1 MRSQTAPQRSS
12 HPRESPRGGSRT
24 GRHCPPPPT
33 PPGPS
38 FEHPMM
44 HGPLLTFVGP
54 RFHTTKVRRTL
65 YQSRPRAIPPSGLLA
80 NLLRGR
86 FSRLILTGA
95 FLADAAAAVDNKLN
109 VSGGVLSRFA
119 VGPDRLTRFV
129 LVVLTQSNPGRTG
142 RQLTVEARP
151 PADAEA
157 TRLQFEVPEAAVA
170 EFPASPSSRSSCA
183 FPSTAAGN
191 SWPAPTPG
199 RSRFRCWSPRCP
211 NSWASRPPSVP
222 SPAAHR
228 GL

>member
-1 MRSQTAPQRSS
+1 
-12 HPRESPRGGSRT
+12 
-24 GRHCPPPPT
+24 
-33 PPGPS
+33 
-38 FEHPMM
+38 MM

-170 EFPASPSSRSSCA
+170 EFPGFAFFEIQLRLPIDGRWELVASSD
-183 FPSTAAGN
+183 TG
-191 SWPAPTPG
+191 
-199 RSRFRCWSPRCP
+199 
-211 NSWASRPPSVP
+211 SVTLP
-222 SPAAHR
+222 VLVTEMPQQL
-228 GL
+228 GF